1 MRVRPGRIPGKLPSR
16 LISAAPV
23 LLALLA
29 SACGQRNDYVAPPP
43 PKVTVATPAKQPV
56 TRYYE
61 TTGNTAAVNQTDLVA
76 RVAGFVQE
84 IKYRDGDK
92 VTKGTLLFTIEPEP
106 YRVTLEQA
114 KAAEVGAEANL
125 KQAQAAFERQAD
137 LVARGTSTQAN
148 YDQALAARDSGK
160 STLDQAHVNTQ
171 LAQLNYDYTQVTA
184 PFDGFVTARQVS
196 VGQYVGGTGT
206 PTVLASIV
214 QTDPIYATFNV
225 SEQDVLR
232 LRAEIARRGL
242 TAEDLSKVP
251 VEVGLQSETGYP
263 HRGTLDYRAP
273 TVNQSTGT
281 LAARAILQNPERVLL
296 PGYFVRVRIPVE
308 EAAAALLVPD
318 TAIGSDQGGR
328 YVLVVNK
335 DNVVEQRKVEIG
347 PLVDTM
353 RVIEQGLGPD
363 DRVLVSGLLRAIPG
377 QKVDPQI
384 QAAAAAPAPAR

>member
-1 MRVRPGRIPGKLPSR
+1 MRIRPSKILA
-16 LISAAPV
+16 AAPV
-23 LLALLA
+23 LAALLVA
-29 SACGQRNDYVAPPP
+29 ACGQRNDYVAPPP
-43 PKVTVATPAKQPV
+43 PRVTVATPARQPV

-92 VTKGTLLFTIEPEP
+92 VAQGTLLFTIEPEP
-106 YRVTLEQA
+106 YRVKVEQA

-160 STLDQAHVNTQ
+160 STLDQAHVNTE
-171 LAQLNYDYTQVTA
+171 LAQINYDYTQVAA

-225 SEQDVLR
+225 SEQDVIR
-232 LRAEIARRGL
+232 LRAEIARQGL
-242 TAEDLSKVP
+242 TAEDLNKVP

-273 TVNQSTGT
+273 TVTQSTGT
-281 LAARAILQNPERVLL
+281 LMARAILKNPDRVLL
-296 PGYFVRVRIPVE
+296 PGYFVRVRIPLGE
-308 EAAAALLVPD
+308 PQSMLLVPD

-347 PLVDTM
+347 QLVGTM
-353 RVIEQGLGPD
+353 RVIEQGVAAD

-377 QKVDPQI
+377 EKVDPQM
-384 QAAAAAPAPAR
+384 QAAAAPATGGAR

>member
-1 MRVRPGRIPGKLPSR
+1 MLV
-16 LISAAPV
+16 
-23 LLALLA
+23 ALMV

-43 PKVTVATPAKQPV
+43 PKVTVATPARQPV

-106 YRVTLEQA
+106 YRVKLEQA

-308 EAAAALLVPD
+308 EAAEALLVPD

-335 DNVVEQRKVEIG
+335 DSVVEQRKVEIG